1 MLNLATKDTEFILQ
15 VYQNQSLSKSHH
27 QRGAWWPNTYF
38 YYTILKKKIHILGK
52 EQILTFKS
60 NIGNR
65 QEGADLI
72 KVKKDF

>member
-1 MLNLATKDTEFILQ
+1 MLSLATKDAKFILQ
-15 VYQNQSLSKSHH
+15 VYQNQSLSKCMVAKHVLLLYHS
-27 QRGAWWPNTYF
+27 
-38 YYTILKKKIHILGK
+38 KDKKIHTLGK
-52 EQILTFKS
+52 KQILTCKS